1 MTPRTR
7 RIHAGLAVAAVLA
20 VLPACASAPVNSPSM
35 QPTNTLPNPFE
46 RMENWARMPE
56 GRTWGSTSAVA
67 IDRDGQSVWV
77 GERCGA
83 NTCRDSS
90 LDPILKFDAA
100 GNLVTSFGAGMIVW
114 PHGIHVDYEGNV
126 WITDA
131 QSSIPPGS
139 PGGTQPTGDG
149 MSYGHQVH
157 KFSTTGQ
164 HLLTLGVRGGAR
176 EPRYFWQ
183 PNDVLVA
190 PNGDIFV
197 AEGHSNNPE
206 LASARILKFDRAGNF
221 IMEWGQMGN
230 GPTDL
235 MQPHALAMDS
245 RGRLFVGDRSND
257 RIQIYDQNGNLL
269 DTWYQFSRPSGL
281 FIDSNDV
288 LYVAD
293 SESGSLQNTLE
304 RPWLRGIRIGD
315 ARTGRVQY
323 LIPDPNP
330 DCRGTCT
337 AEGVAVDRNGVI
349 YGAEVGPRGELMRY
363 VRR

>member
-1 MTPRTR
+1 MSQRHLVRPMM
-7 RIHAGLAVAAVLA
+7 LAAAAALV
-20 VLPACASAPVNSPSM
+20 VLPACASAPVVNSPTM
-35 QPTNTLPNPFE
+35 APTNTLANPFQ
-46 RMENWARMPE
+46 RIENWARMPQ

-67 IDRDGQSVWV
+67 IDRDGVSVWV

-83 NTCRDSS
+83 NTCRDSN
-90 LDPILKFDAA
+90 LDPILLFDQN
-100 GNLVTSFGAGMIVW
+100 GNLVRSFGAGMIVW

-126 WITDA
+126 WITDG
-131 QSSIPPGS
+131 QSSLPPGA
-139 PGGTQPTGDG
+139 PAGTQPDPTG

-157 KFSTTGQ
+157 KFSPTGE
-164 HLLTLGVRGGAR
+164 HLMTLGVRGGAR
-176 EPRYFWQ
+176 EPQHFWQ

-206 LASARILKFDRAGNF
+206 VASARIIKFDRNGNF
-221 IMEWGQMGN
+221 ITQWGRIGN

-245 RGRLFVGDRSND
+245 RGRLFVGDRSNN
-257 RIQIYDQNGNLL
+257 RIQIYDQQGNLL

-281 FIDSNDV
+281 FIDSNDN

-304 RPWLRGIRIGD
+304 RPWTRGIRIGD
-315 ARTGRVQY
+315 ARTGQIRY

-363 VRR
+363 VR